1 MEERDKR
8 ILLLNNNISFL
19 RTVNCHK
26 SFKESIS
33 FKATLGVTSSDSPFI
48 EWHVQFFVYR
58 VACIDGIQKTFVL
71 SRIYEIFSLRKIIIF
86 D

>member
-26 SFKESIS
+26 SFKDGIS
-33 FKATLGVTSSDSPFI
+33 FKATLGVILSDSPFI
-48 EWHVQFFVYR
+48 EWHGS
-58 VACIDGIQKTFVL
+58 IINGIQKSFVL
-71 SRIYEIFSLRKIIIF
+71 SRIHEIFSLRKRIIF